1 MLMVIAL
8 GVLPASCGVR
18 WRSQEIPA
26 AIRPE
31 QNAIWAATDSVS
43 SGARYAA
50 IPESDI
56 DAADSPSASINTPPE
71 SLWICEGTRFQ
82 PADFKTS
89 FKTRS
94 SVRGSGSGNTANA
107 KFCPAK
113 GFNAVLNS
121 ACCFGD
127 RERGCLN
134 FSKASAASEA
144 AFSAV
149 AVRSFCLESS
159 VSTPAM
165 CSSLAFKSNVNC
177 LSLAFSNSDWA
188 SAACEVLRIAKRV
201 VSTIKTAARA
211 AKASPH
217 SIALFQK
224 SADAESCATLDARA
238 SISDTCS
245 PSDDVALSLIA
256 LSCVAI
262 VVIVAWPWGRKL

>member
-1 MLMVIAL
+1 MARF
-8 GVLPASCGVR
+8 LPL
-18 WRSQEIPA
+18 
-26 AIRPE
+26 
-31 QNAIWAATDSVS
+31 TFL
-43 SGARYAA
+43 
-50 IPESDI
+50 
-56 DAADSPSASINTPPE
+56 ASIA
-71 SLWICEGTRFQ
+71 SLFGIVWIVWEFDPDTKPWMIFALFAVLLFVFSWSGLGTILYFLRTKFLRKYS
-82 PADFKTS
+82 ADWYFKTS